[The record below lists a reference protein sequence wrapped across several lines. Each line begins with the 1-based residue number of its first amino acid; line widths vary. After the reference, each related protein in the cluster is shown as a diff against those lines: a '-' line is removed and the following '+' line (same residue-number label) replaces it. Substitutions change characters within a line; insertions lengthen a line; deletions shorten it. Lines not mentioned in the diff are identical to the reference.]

1 MRTVSCCFSV
11 FLMAASPATLVIY
24 SVKVIVFRCLGANFP
39 TPNSDH
45 CRENQYILLN
55 AETEKRLQRV

>member
-1 MRTVSCCFSV
+1 
-11 FLMAASPATLVIY
+11 MAASPATLVIY
-24 SVKVIVFRCLGANFP
+24 SVKFIVFRCLGANFL
-39 TPNSDH
+39 TPNSGH